1 MATITDIAKESGLS
15 IATVSRVLNYDET
28 LSVTDETKK
37 KIFEVAEKLNYT
49 KYKSKRNN
57 SSSNPRT
64 IAVIQWLNEKEE
76 LGDIYY
82 MSIRMG
88 VEKRASEL
96 GLNIIKVSHLD
107 ENFPTTI
114 DGILAIGKFDQK
126 TILHI
131 KHLHKN
137 ICFIGTNYPLDDFDT
152 VNGDFSQATELALLH
167 LLQNGHRKIG
177 YIGVEETNNL
187 YGHRFYKSPNT
198 NTYIDLMQHYG
209 LFDDSYFFC
218 QKTSKSNVSI
228 GEEMMNTAI
237 TTLKDTIPSAFFIS
251 NDALALGCINTLHK
265 YNFRIPEDIS
275 IISINDLAV
284 SQFIT
289 PPLTTV
295 KVFTEEMGEIGINTL
310 YERILSPSISK
321 RIILSTEL
329 IVRGTVKDLQ
339 TKLAF
344 PKPLF

>member
-37 KIFEVAEKLNYT
+37 KVFEVAEKLNYT

-57 SSSNPRT
+57 LSSNPCT

-88 VEKRASEL
+88 VEKRAAEL
-96 GLNIIKVSHLD
+96 GLNIIKVSHLE
-107 ENFPTTI
+107 ENFPSSI

-126 TILHI
+126 TVLHI
-131 KHLHKN
+131 KNLHKN
-137 ICFIGTNYPLDDFDT
+137 VCFIGTNYPLDDFDT
-152 VNGDFSQATELALLH
+152 VNGDFTQATELALIH

-177 YIGVEETNNL
+177 YIGVEEVNNL
-187 YGHRFYKSPNT
+187 YGHRLYKSPVT
-198 NTYIDLMQHYG
+198 NTYIDFMQHYG
-209 LFDDSYFFC
+209 LFDDSCFFC
-218 QKTSKSNVSI
+218 KKTLAPNVSV
-228 GEEMMNTAI
+228 GEEIMTAAI
-237 TTLKDTIPSAFFIS
+237 TALGSTMPTAFFIS

-265 YNFRIPEDIS
+265 YNFHIPEDIS
-275 IISINDLAV
+275 IVSINDLSV

-321 RIILSTEL
+321 RIVLSTEL
-329 IVRGTVKDLQ
+329 IVRGTVKALENEF
-339 TKLAF
+339 AF